1 MKPGPRV
8 AAAAAAVLVLAGG
21 GGYWWARSHTAPPG
35 AAVAPPDVTAPARE
49 RVRVEV
55 LNGTTTRGLARRAT
69 FALRAQGFDVVLI
82 GTTGDR
88 RDSTLVLDRSNHPA
102 WAARVA
108 AALGGARV
116 EARADSTLYVDVTVV
131 LGRTWRPPAE
141 PFRP

>member
-1 MKPGPRV
+1 MRRGPV
-8 AAAAAAVLVLAGG
+8 IVGLAAAVVMAAGAW
-21 GGYWWARSHTAPPG
+21 YWWSRAHAAPTTAG
-35 AAVAPPDVTAPARE
+35 PPDVTSSARE

-82 GTTGDR
+82 GTTSDR

-102 WAARVA
+102 WARRVA

-116 EARADSTLYVDVTVV
+116 ETRPDSTLYVDVTVL
-131 LGRTWRPPAE
+131 LGRAWRPPAE
-141 PFRP
+141 PLRP